1 MERKLIDYLPYV
13 VREYGEFQAAMAGEQ
28 PEFERAWQSTDT
40 LLEDQFVFT
49 ASKTGLSRWEQI
61 LGIVPRSA
69 ESLEDRRLRV
79 LGRLNE
85 ELPYTLT
92 RLREILRALCGEGTF
107 SAEIPP
113 GQYVLTVCLDHA
125 VRNKLADVRAVL
137 ERVCPENLLLWLRT
151 RLAVTFPN
159 PQDRFLLRKLCFA
172 YHIRSY
178 GGTFIVLDGQRR
190 LDGTWKLGQAASG
203 ARMIR
208 IDYRVRLLEKGALW
222 PGTWGCVTAVQ
233 TAQRAALPSL
243 GIRPASPWQ
252 TGEALSVPK
261 LQVQSAWRER
271 QAFGAGVSWNGGRSR
286 NQQRLEQPSTRVAGT
301 FQTPEALSAPR
312 IHIET
317 TFQTKEHFSGTLT
330 RDQTWSFDGTYRWD
344 GTKQFN
350 AGITKEDL

>member
-1 MERKLIDYLPYV
+1 M
-13 VREYGEFQAAMAGEQ
+13 
-28 PEFERAWQSTDT
+28 
-40 LLEDQFVFT
+40 
-49 ASKTGLSRWEQI
+49 
-61 LGIVPRSA
+61 
-69 ESLEDRRLRV
+69 
-79 LGRLNE
+79 
-85 ELPYTLT
+85 
-92 RLREILRALCGEGTF
+92 
-107 SAEIPP
+107 
-113 GQYVLTVCLDHA
+113 LTVCLDHA

-159 PQDRFLLRKLCFA
+159 PQDRFLLRKLSFS
-172 YHIRSY
+172 YHLRSY
-178 GGTFIVLDGQRR
+178 GGTFILLDGKRQ
-190 LDGTWKLGQAASG
+190 LDGSWKLGQAASG